1 MFSSIK
7 RLLGLLDLALGYIVS
22 AGMHIV
28 LYVFSLCLFGLSLAG
43 YVLGSFEGKLS
54 YTEIDRLELLAFAAF
69 LIVSLRF
76 FMRGKLAGLS
86 FWKRFK
92 RYIFVSALSVTFC
105 FAAYAVH
112 LIILILE
119 QGELDIGKIGM
130 SDLDTNR
137 DLMYF
142 ACSMFYTFMIY
153 SFTPLPKLGWLTEK
167 PEPVEQSE
175 LEKAIG
181 TVPSKSTNNEP
192 QQNLDNPQP
201 LKKEKLTWKE
211 RKRIAKEEKNAKPVT
226 ALELALG
233 ESTEEVDKDI
243 DKHTEQPS
251 SDKLSEQDIESLHVQ
266 DTESTSSEL
275 EEKLEQEI
283 EPISESEIENVFGQ
297 DDALKNHQEDEQEPK
312 KEIEVDLQYE
322 VNDSKQLERDDPSD
336 KKVVEK
342 SVEKLQT
349 ELKTPPIEESKQ
361 APTLADFLADSTEN
375 PSTDSSNTNN
385 KQ

>member
-1 MFSSIK
+1 ME
-7 RLLGLLDLALGYIVS
+7 LDFL
-22 AGMHIV
+22 V
-28 LYVFSLCLFGLSLAG
+28 L
-43 YVLGSFEGKLS
+43 
-54 YTEIDRLELLAFAAF
+54 LELIKSVDPLDESLF
-69 LIVSLRF
+69 LILVRGSERLIIVVNLIELHGISLLFVLRF
-76 FMRGKLAGLS
+76 FHVVSEGLS
-86 FWKRFK
+86 SLANR
-92 RYIFVSALSVTFC
+92 SD
-105 FAAYAVH
+105 
-112 LIILILE
+112 ILVLC
-119 QGELDIGKIGM
+119 D
-130 SDLDTNR
+130 R
-137 DLMYF
+137 
-142 ACSMFYTFMIY
+142 
-153 SFTPLPKLGWLTEK
+153 
-167 PEPVEQSE
+167 QSE
-175 LEKAIG
+175 DHRYEDKGLH
-181 TVPSKSTNNEP
+181 
-192 QQNLDNPQP
+192 LFFF
-201 LKKEKLTWKE
+201 LTWVTSFSQSKQDYNTEAMASYKE
-211 RKRIAKEEKNAKPVT
+211 NQQKALTLLKTTLKFAKEEKNAKPVT

-266 DTESTSSEL
+266 DTESTSSKL